1 MKYILIQIYNKLW
14 WLCKVQNFR
23 YMYKVTHRKPWTLH
37 LYHSSKKILL
47 DFTPS
52 IICLNYF
59 YTTQKHILQSFK
71 GSELITKELSTYF
84 CFPPRPRVGVPRPL
98 PPRLDPPLPS
108 PGNPPL
114 SSITENGNFK
124 IEQQIRRLNLH
135 ITQKST
141 NSSTHSTFQWNL
153 HCLLALGGVLQSG
166 RTSCQWMTITEN

>member
-1 MKYILIQIYNKLW
+1 M
-14 WLCKVQNFR
+14 
-23 YMYKVTHRKPWTLH
+23 
-37 LYHSSKKILL
+37 
-47 DFTPS
+47 
-52 IICLNYF
+52 
-59 YTTQKHILQSFK
+59 
-71 GSELITKELSTYF
+71 STYF

-153 HCLLALGGVLQSG
+153 HCLLALGGYCSQDKQVVNEWPLPKTKMFGTQRVPGVYWIPVESFYIQEWQIVKL
-166 RTSCQWMTITEN
+166 TTLLWQVYWSDDFIK